1 MLRLLTALAII
12 AVAAVP
18 AAAKVDPARL
28 GAAHFVG
35 LWSMDGL
42 QGCSGGDTLSFYA
55 TGIWAVTNGGGNP
68 VEALGTWRIGEGVL
82 LLTESAVENPLAFEE
97 TEATIDSLQE
107 GRMAITVAYQDG
119 RKLSYQLD
127 RCP

>member
-1 MLRLLTALAII
+1 MTVLTLLLSVT
-12 AVAAVP
+12 P

-35 LWSMDGL
+35 LWSMDGPE
-42 QGCSGGDTLSFYA
+42 GCGDGDTLSFYA

-68 VEALGTWRIGEGVL
+68 VEALGTWTIGEGVL
-82 LLTESAVENPLAFEE
+82 VLTETSVDTPLAFEE
-97 TEATIDSLQE
+97 TQATVDTIQD
-107 GRMAITVAYQDG
+107 GRMAITVVYKDG
-119 RKLSYQLD
+119 RRLSYQLD